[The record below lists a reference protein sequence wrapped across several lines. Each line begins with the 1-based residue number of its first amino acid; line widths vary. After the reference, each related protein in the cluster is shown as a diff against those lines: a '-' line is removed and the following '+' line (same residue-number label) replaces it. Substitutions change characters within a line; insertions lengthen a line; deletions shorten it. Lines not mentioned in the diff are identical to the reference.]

1 MVYFISNLLKEEVV
15 MEVNEGSL
23 KIVSDETKHDLKNLD
38 IVTPKIYATLFHNHA
53 LSHDLN
59 PEESESL
66 ADDYL
71 NEKLSLL
78 TSLGEE
84 TSKNA
89 LQLSD
94 SATRAISAI
103 QKKDEN
109 LLNEILVETQ
119 ELRKEIEKLK
129 ESVYKDTLT
138 NTLNRKWLFDSM
150 LNTDARSFKEAGT
163 MVLIDLNYFK
173 IINDT
178 YGHIVG
184 DKVLVY
190 LSHELKNLRG
200 HVIRYGGDEFI
211 LIFPKG
217 ASEQKVDAKV
227 SALREQLLHKK
238 IKVKDHH
245 FTLSFSYGIEDFE
258 EKSDLNKVIEN
269 SDKKMYD
276 DKLKIKERVQGI

>member
-53 LSHDLN
+53 LSHDLT

-245 FTLSFSYGIEDFE
+245 FTLSSSYGIEAFE